1 MKTNRQSFTGTRPI
15 FNGSPAIVPGG
26 FNLDKV
32 NQSFTLGQSIPAG
45 TLAIYDEATRLVK
58 IVKTAKVKAINANDA
73 KIVTLETDENYEPL
87 FVVGEKVLKTVTGA
101 YADVPSIA
109 ALSNTDAG
117 YIITLSAAIAGLAVG
132 DIIVQVISKDVVS
145 TPVIAGVKSVDAED
159 ATKIE
164 IAEPVDIAADDYI
177 MAYPLAEGAL
187 YANAVKVVSY
197 NKITGAMVL
206 ASNVDVA
213 VAGAQIVKVYEGAA
227 EAVVTTKTTAE
238 AAVVGEPNSLVL
250 SERYVGEDEVGIDV
264 THDTMQYA
272 VFERRI
278 LPIPDAM
285 KVNGMLKANLNIRL
299 SQSY

>member
-1 MKTNRQSFTGTRPI
+1 MKTNRQSFSGTRPI
-15 FNGSPAIVPGG
+15 FTGSPAIVPGG
-26 FNLDKV
+26 FNLDKD
-32 NQSFTLGQSIPAG
+32 NQSFTVGQSIPAG

-58 IVKTAKVKAINANDA
+58 ILKTAKVKAIQADDA

-87 FVVGEKVLKTVTGA
+87 FVVGEKVLKTITGA
-101 YADVPSIA
+101 YADAPSIA
-109 ALSNTDAG
+109 AISNTDAG
-117 YIITLSAAIAGLAVG
+117 YVITLSAAIAGLAVG
-132 DIIVQVISKDVVS
+132 DILVQVVSKNVVS
-145 TPVIAGVKSVDAED
+145 TPVIAGVKSVDGVD
-159 ATKIE
+159 AAKIE

-177 MAYPLAEGAL
+177 MAYPLAAGAL

-206 ASNVDVA
+206 ESNVDVA

-227 EAVVTTKTTAE
+227 GAAVTTKTTGN
-238 AAVVGEPNSLVL
+238 AALIGNPNSLVL
-250 SERYVGEDEVGIDV
+250 SERYVDQYEVGIDV

-278 LPIPDAM
+278 LPIPADL
-285 KVNGMLKANLNIRL
+285 KENGALKANPHIKL